1 MIKRFLD
8 GMVTEEK
15 VIGYDGFP
23 RGTGHLSVEDQQ
35 FFVRSHLSWMSQLLD
50 YTIQLAFK
58 LEQR

>member
-1 MIKRFLD
+1 
-8 GMVTEEK
+8 MVIEEK
-15 VIGYDGFP
+15 LIGYDGFP

-50 YTIQLAFK
+50 YTIQLAFQ